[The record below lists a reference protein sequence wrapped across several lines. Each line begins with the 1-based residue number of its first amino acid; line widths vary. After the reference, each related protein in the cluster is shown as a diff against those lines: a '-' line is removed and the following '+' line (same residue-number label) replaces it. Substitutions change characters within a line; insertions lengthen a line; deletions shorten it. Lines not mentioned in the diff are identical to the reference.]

1 MELKWYNK
9 YSKDLR
15 KLACEKVVKLNGSEN
30 CSSVSLQCTS
40 SGVVGSLLSSTRTR
54 CHRDSVKI
62 GLYFTLYALKL
73 LPSTREL

>member
-1 MELKWYNK
+1 MEFNICQMYLTMGYILGKRKRKWNFKWYNK

-40 SGVVGSLLSSTRTR
+40 SGVVGSLLSST
-54 CHRDSVKI
+54 
-62 GLYFTLYALKL
+62 YAHKM
-73 LPSTREL
+73 S

>member
-1 MELKWYNK
+1 MEFNICQMYLTVGYILGKRKRKWNFKWYNK

-40 SGVVGSLLSSTRTR
+40 SGVGGSLLSST
-54 CHRDSVKI
+54 
-62 GLYFTLYALKL
+62 YAHKM
-73 LPSTREL
+73 S